1 MIGETVTDRLV
12 GALNLWVDAQ
22 EEPNLYRNWIE
33 GYNIYVPQFGESLH
47 IAEKESLSSTFVY
60 PNPTN
65 GVARIEGVTV
75 SEVLVYNALGQLVK
89 TVQGTNEI
97 SVVGLLEG
105 VYVIRITDE
114 KGVTYTERVSV
125 GR

>member
-1 MIGETVTDRLV
+1 M
-12 GALNLWVDAQ
+12 
-22 EEPNLYRNWIE
+22 
-33 GYNIYVPQFGESLH
+33 H

-75 SEVLVYNALGQLVK
+75 SEVQVFNTLGQMVK
-89 TVQGTNEI
+89 TVEATNEI
-97 SVVGLLEG
+97 SVVGLPEG
-105 VYVIRITDE
+105 VYVLRIIDE
-114 KGVTYTERVSV
+114 KGNAFTERVSV